1 MVDKKRSVAFRVFRL
16 MYISFP
22 GMTFGLY
29 LGLSYHHFYLA
40 YVYMGWLLF
49 AVLLLD

>member
-1 MVDKKRSVAFRVFRL
+1 MDDKKKSITFRVFRL
-16 MYISFP
+16 LYIVFP

-40 YVYMGWLLF
+40 CVYMGWLLF
-49 AVLLLD
+49 AVLMLD